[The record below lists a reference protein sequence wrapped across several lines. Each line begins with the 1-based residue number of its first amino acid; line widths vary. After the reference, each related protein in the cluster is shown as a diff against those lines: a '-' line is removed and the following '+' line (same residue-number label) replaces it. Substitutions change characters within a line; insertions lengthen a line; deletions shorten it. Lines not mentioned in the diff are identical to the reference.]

1 MTTDQRNDIDPESR
15 IEAEAIVQWAER
27 LGVTPEELRSAVQRG
42 GTMVKDVIAELKR
55 RGYEH

>member
-1 MTTDQRNDIDPESR
+1 MSEERNGVDPESR

-55 RGYEH
+55 RGDEH

>member
-1 MTTDQRNDIDPESR
+1 MSEERERVDPESR

-55 RGYEH
+55 RGYEP

>member
-1 MTTDQRNDIDPESR
+1 MSEERERVDPESR

-27 LGVTPEELRSAVQRG
+27 LRVTPEELRSAVQRG

-55 RGYEH
+55 RGYEP